1 MFNFKGKIEHA
12 QDEFVTDASISR
24 ARDFVVS
31 GAPKL
36 PSAAGVY
43 LLEKVPIVQWLPKYQ
58 PKWLITDFIA
68 GLTVGVMLIPQSLA
82 YAKIATIPIAN
93 GLYSSW
99 LPAAFAVIMGTSK
112 GQFKAK
118 KCDIMFHED
127 FLTLPK
133 LQTSQPVQPPFWV
146 S

>member
-1 MFNFKGKIEHA
+1 MEKITRKVEKVK
-12 QDEFVTDASISR
+12 DEFATDASIAR
-24 ARDFVVS
+24 ARDFVVQ

-43 LLEKVPIVQWLPKYQ
+43 LLDKVPIVQWLPRYN

-99 LPAAFAVIMGTSK
+99 LPAAFAVFMGTSK
-112 GQFKAK
+112 GLFA
-118 KCDIMFHED
+118 H
-127 FLTLPK
+127 L
-133 LQTSQPVQPPFWV
+133 S
-146 S
+146 